1 MYAKGYE
8 FDMITDIG
16 SGNNKPGLQ
25 QLIKE
30 IVDNQVD
37 KVIVLYKERLLRFG
51 FELVEYICSLRNTEL
66 VIVDNHEKS
75 KEEELVEDLIQ
86 IITVFSCK
94 LNGKRVKQTKQMIRD
109 LEHVSNT
116 TNTD

>member
-16 SGNNKPGLQ
+16 SGINYNKPGLQ

-30 IVDNQVD
+30 IVNNQVD
-37 KVIVLYKERLLRFG
+37 KVIVLYKDRLLILG

-66 VIVDNHEKS
+66 VIVDNHDKS
-75 KEEELVEDLIQ
+75 KE
-86 IITVFSCK
+86 
-94 LNGKRVKQTKQMIRD
+94 
-109 LEHVSNT
+109 
-116 TNTD
+116 

>member
-37 KVIVLYKERLLRFG
+37 KVIVLYKDRLLILG

-66 VIVDNHEKS
+66 VIVDNHDKS
-75 KEEELVEDLIQ
+75 KEEELVED
-86 IITVFSCK
+86 ITVFSCK
-94 LNGKRVKQTKQMIRD
+94 LGKQTKQMIRD

>member
-16 SGNNKPGLQ
+16 SGINYNKPGLQ

-30 IVDNQVD
+30 IVNNQVD
-37 KVIVLYKERLLRFG
+37 KVIVLYKDRLLILG

-66 VIVDNHEKS
+66 VIVDNHDKS
-75 KEEELVEDLIQ
+75 KEE
-86 IITVFSCK
+86 
-94 LNGKRVKQTKQMIRD
+94 
-109 LEHVSNT
+109 
-116 TNTD
+116 